1 MATTSLTRL
10 CVECLKNMLLSMA
23 ILDGPQRGSNSET
36 ETVCIDIDTYHAC
49 LKYVGDHDP
58 ARTYMQQEPG
68 IRKTHGRK
76 RP

>member
-1 MATTSLTRL
+1 MAHNVGQTLKLKL
-10 CVECLKNMLLSMA
+10 CV
-23 ILDGPQRGSNSET
+23 
-36 ETVCIDIDTYHAC
+36 IDIDTYHAC